1 LAETPG
7 YLGFDIGG
15 SFVKYGIIDEHGE
28 VLYSSRRPTVLDRGA
43 SSLLEVLKLAAS
55 EMIQHCAAHGISAR
69 AIGVGSPGT
78 IDARS
83 GEVTGQSPNLPGW
96 VGVEL
101 ITPFAE
107 YNMPVAVDN
116 DANCSAYAEFKYGAA
131 RGYKDVVAI
140 TLGTGIG
147 SGIILD
153 GKLFHGSHY
162 AGAELGHLS
171 IRSDGPTC
179 GCGNRGCLEL
189 YASAAAILRRAAD
202 AARSHP
208 DSALAGIDFSA
219 EDDTPL
225 AGVFDAAHKE
235 DLQAMTVLDS
245 VADDL
250 AVGLAGILNAFDPE
264 VLVIGG
270 GAADAAPDYIK
281 IVAEKTSRLTFVSS
295 TRKLRI
301 RAAQLGNK
309 AGFIGAAAL
318 GAELC
323 QLGNR

>member
-1 LAETPG
+1 
-7 YLGFDIGG
+7 
-15 SFVKYGIIDEHGE
+15 
-28 VLYSSRRPTVLDRGA
+28 
-43 SSLLEVLKLAAS
+43 
-55 EMIQHCAAHGISAR
+55 MIQHCAANGLSAQ
-69 AIGVGSPGT
+69 AIGIGSPGT
-78 IDARS
+78 IDART
-83 GEVTGQSPNLPGW
+83 GVVTGQSPNLPGW

-101 ITPFAE
+101 ITPFAQ
-107 YNMPVAVDN
+107 YQMPVAVDN
-116 DANCSAYAEFKYGAA
+116 DANCSAYAEYKYGAA
-131 RGYKDVVAI
+131 RGYKDIVAI

-153 GKLFHGSHY
+153 GKLFHGSHFS
-162 AGAELGHLS
+162 GAELGHLS

-202 AARSHP
+202 AARTNP

-219 EDDTPL
+219 EDDSPL
-225 AGVFDAAHKE
+225 AGVFNAAQKE
-235 DLQAMTVLDS
+235 DSVAISVLDA

-250 AVGLAGILNAFDPE
+250 SVGLAGILNAFDPE
-264 VLVIGG
+264 VVVIGG
-270 GAADAAPDYIK
+270 GAVDAAPDYIK

-295 TRKLRI
+295 TRRLRI

-318 GAELC
+318 GAEIC